1 VLLTQVFFK
10 IPFYGILWGCTH
22 VLCGFPTVAKQ
33 EPKQCRS
40 LALGYQGILWMEF
53 SLEFRKKTARF
64 MAMEGSAILQDVK
77 ARQKRLILSVNAL
90 IWPVLGLLV

>member
-1 VLLTQVFFK
+1 
-10 IPFYGILWGCTH
+10 
-22 VLCGFPTVAKQ
+22 
-33 EPKQCRS
+33 
-40 LALGYQGILWMEF
+40 MEF